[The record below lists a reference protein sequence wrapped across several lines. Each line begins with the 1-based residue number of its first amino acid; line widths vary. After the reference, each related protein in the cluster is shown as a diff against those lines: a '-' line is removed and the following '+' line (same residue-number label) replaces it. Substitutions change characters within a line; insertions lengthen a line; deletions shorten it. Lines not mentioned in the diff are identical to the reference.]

1 MGEIPGFTGISA
13 PYEPPQAPDLVLDT
27 ERLTT
32 DEATVRL
39 VEYVES
45 NLRCRSGVAARH
57 E

>member
-27 ERLTT
+27 DRLTAE
-32 DEATVRL
+32 EATVRL